1 MLEPTN
7 NIFIQLFRRLRH
19 WQLSIRK
26 KFAILFT
33 LILGVFGCLFAFI
46 AHEEISA
53 GNKHLAYAFGKT
65 IAHQLAESAASLITS
80 GDQLSLN
87 VLLNQLVSNPYIY
100 SAEVF
105 SVDNRLLAT
114 VKTKSKL
121 NSQPY
126 PTIFSTPVHY
136 QNVLVG
142 HIRVRLDKAMTT
154 KPAREAMF
162 MVILSGVLLLICGLI
177 LLMRQTH
184 QLTFR
189 LKLLANALNRKD
201 ERILHT
207 LSQSTHPDE
216 IGSVQRALSA
226 ILPPPEGETTQKH
239 VQQTAI
245 VGVHLH
251 NLTTLQQYMITGD
264 FQDLLSHFTEILQV
278 TTDEYDGQLSFTADG
293 HAVVHFSDTQSF
305 SELVNHSLSFI
316 NTLENRRKDAELDTL
331 KIGCGVAL
339 ELADQQTQEN
349 AHPLLAH
356 NPLAVA
362 LQLASIAKTNPLI
375 HKDDLS
381 FCKQVTFEASPIGPE
396 AKIFSLYQPSPEPV

>member
-7 NIFIQLFRRLRH
+7 NIFIQLFRRFRH

-33 LILGVFGCLFAFI
+33 LILGVFGGLFAFI

-53 GNKHLAYAFGKT
+53 GNTHLAHAFGKT
-65 IAHQLAESAASLITS
+65 ITQQLAESAASLITS

-87 VLLNQLVSNPYIY
+87 VLLSQLVANPYIY

-105 SVDNRLLAT
+105 SIDNRLLAT

-126 PTIFSTPVHY
+126 PKIFSAPVHY

-142 HIRVRLDKAMTT
+142 HIRVRLDQVMTA

-162 MVILSGVLLLICGLI
+162 MVILSSVMLLICGLI

-189 LKLLANALNRKD
+189 LKRLAIALQRKD
-201 ERILHT
+201 ERALRT
-207 LSQSTHPDE
+207 LSQTTYPDE
-216 IGSVQRALSA
+216 VGSVQRALSA
-226 ILPPPEGETTQKH
+226 LLPAPEGESIPEPT
-239 VQQTAI
+239 QTAI
-245 VGVHLH
+245 VGIHLH
-251 NLTTLQQYMITGD
+251 NLTTLQQYMLAGD
-264 FQDLLSHFTEILQV
+264 FQDLLSHFTELLQV
-278 TTDEYDGQLSFTADG
+278 ITDEYEGKLSFTADG
-293 HAVVHFSDTQSF
+293 HAVVHFSDALSF
-305 SELVNHSLSFI
+305 SELVSHGLYFI
-316 NTLENRRKDAELDTL
+316 NELESRRKEAALDTL

-339 ELADQQTQEN
+339 EMAEQQTQEN

-362 LQLASIAKTNPLI
+362 LQLASIAKTSPLI

-381 FCKQVTFEASPIGPE
+381 FCKQLSFEANPIGPE
-396 AKIFSLYQPSPEPV
+396 AKIFSLYPLSPEPV